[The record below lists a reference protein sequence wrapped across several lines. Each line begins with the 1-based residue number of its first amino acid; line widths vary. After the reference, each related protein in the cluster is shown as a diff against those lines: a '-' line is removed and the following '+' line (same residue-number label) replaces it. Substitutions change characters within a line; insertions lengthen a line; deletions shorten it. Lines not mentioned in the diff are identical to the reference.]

1 MIRINHTSQLD
12 AGNIL
17 FFTVLIF
24 ASVLIN
30 RASRCIDET
39 GVIILCGI
47 LSGHSLFNF
56 LIWAVYIPGLHR
68 ELLKSIN
75 CCIEFL
81 CSSCIERCSPVR
93 LSQQAQ
99 LIKNWQLNEVWHC
112 CMFETMHLQL
122 PAPICAQ
129 EQPQV
134 HLNSL
139 VEPKPAPAEGAVLNP
154 DPQPETDQELLSGAS
169 SKPCDNCD
177 NPLASDSEYCKTCK
191 DWLCAECANKHQK
204 YYHGRTRSRHWM
216 ISADQRREDETKAAK
231 AADVP
236 QNLDDKQLRVE
247 VVTLMADGIRQTVI
261 STLRH
266 SPALSSTL
274 QHSSALY
281 STLHN

>member
-1 MIRINHTSQLD
+1 MTRINHTSQSD

-24 ASVLIN
+24 ASILIN

-39 GVIILCGI
+39 GVIIICGI

-56 LIWAVYIPGLHR
+56 LIWTVYIPGVHR
-68 ELLKSIN
+68 LLLKS
-75 CCIEFL
+75 CI
-81 CSSCIERCSPVR
+81 CCIERCSPVLFIPGR
-93 LSQQAQ
+93 LSRQTQ
-99 LIKNWQLNEVWHC
+99 LSEIWQLNEVWHC

-129 EQPQV
+129 EEPQIHV
-134 HLNSL
+134 NNLA
-139 VEPKPAPAEGAVLNP
+139 EPQPAPAERASAVLELDFP
-154 DPQPETDQELLSGAS
+154 PETEHQELLSGAS
-169 SKPCDNCD
+169 SEPCDNCE
-177 NPLASDSEYCKTCK
+177 NRLASEYCKTCK
-191 DWLCAECANKHQK
+191 DWLCAECANTHREYQA
-204 YYHGRTRSRHWM
+204 GRTRSRHRM
-216 ISADQRREDETKAAK
+216 VPADQQLEDETKT
-231 AADVP
+231 ADVL

-274 QHSSALY
+274 QQCPALS
-281 STLHN
+281 STLHNS